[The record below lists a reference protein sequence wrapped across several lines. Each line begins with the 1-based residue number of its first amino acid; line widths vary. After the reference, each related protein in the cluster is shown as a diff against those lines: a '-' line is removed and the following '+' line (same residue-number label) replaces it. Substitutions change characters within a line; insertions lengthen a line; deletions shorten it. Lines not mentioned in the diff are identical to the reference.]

1 MRELSGAGEA
11 KNDVGGLRKL
21 SEANVE
27 RNVGNIERRTIMNEK
42 IIVSQDGT
50 VFNGKNIIKI
60 CYKNY
65 RDSLFKVYI
74 QDISEEY
81 TEIYCG
87 YKIECQSYLNRLS
100 IMLNGPDSV
109 VRLGDLFED

>member
-50 VFNGKNIIKI
+50 VFNGKNIIKYVI
-60 CYKNY
+60 KIIETVFSKFIFRTFLKNTL
-65 RDSLFKVYI
+65 RYI
-74 QDISEEY
+74 ADI
-81 TEIYCG
+81 
-87 YKIECQSYLNRLS
+87 K
-100 IMLNGPDSV
+100 
-109 VRLGDLFED
+109 